1 MESLSPFS
9 ATVIVTTLSF
19 ITWFIYSLFWTS
31 SKACKKR
38 APPGLAGAWPVI
50 GHLRLLAG
58 SQPPHVIL
66 GKLAD
71 KYGPIFTIKLGV
83 HRAVIVSDWKIAKEC
98 FTSNDK
104 AFASRPKGLA
114 MEILGYDYSM
124 LGFSPYGEYWRQM
137 RKIVTV
143 ELLSNHRLEM
153 LKHVRDAEV
162 KAAIKGLYQ
171 EWIKNKNN
179 TGKLKVEM
187 KRWFCDI
194 TLNVIFKIIV
204 GKRYVEYANVDEDQE
219 SDAWRE
225 SMREFMELSGAF
237 AISDA
242 LPYLRRLDLGGVER
256 KMKKIFKNL
265 DPIVEEWLEERKQ
278 KKGAGIAKGEEDFM
292 EALLSILNDAKELS
306 SRDVDTIN
314 KATCLNLILA
324 ASDTT
329 AITMTWALSLLLNN
343 RDVLKKAQN
352 EIDAHVGRERQMKG
366 SDTQSLIYLQAIIK
380 ETFRLYP
387 AAPLLLPHESMEECV
402 INGYHIQP
410 ETRLFINAS
419 KIHKDPNV
427 WLDPEKFFPE
437 RFLTTHKDVDFKG
450 HNFELIPF
458 GSGRRICPGISFS
471 LQILNLTLASFLHA
485 FEIETLSDSPIDMSE
500 SAGLTNSKATPVEV
514 VLTPRL
520 PANLY

>member
-1 MESLSPFS
+1 MESLYPFS
-9 ATVIVTTLSF
+9 ATVMVTILSF
-19 ITWFIYSLFWTS
+19 ITWFIYSSFRTS
-31 SKACKKR
+31 RKACKKR
-38 APPGLAGAWPVI
+38 ALPEPAGAWPVI

-104 AFASRPKGLA
+104 AFANRPKGLA

-124 LGFSPYGEYWRQM
+124 IAFSPYGEYWRQI
-137 RKIVTV
+137 RKIVTL

-153 LKHVRDAEV
+153 LKHLRDAEV

-171 EWIKNKNN
+171 EWIKNKSNN
-179 TGKLKVEM
+179 DKLKIEM
-187 KRWFCDI
+187 KRWLWDI
-194 TLNVIFKIIV
+194 TLNVILKIIV
-204 GKRYVEYANVDEDQE
+204 GKRYVEYANVGEGQE

-225 SMREFMELSGAF
+225 AMREFMELSGVF
-237 AISDA
+237 AVSDA
-242 LPYLRRLDLGGVER
+242 LPYLRWLDLGGVER
-256 KMKKIFKNL
+256 KMKKVLKQL
-265 DPIVEEWLEERKQ
+265 DPVIEEWLEERKQ
-278 KKGAGIAKGEEDFM
+278 KKGASVTKGEEDFM
-292 EALLSILNDAKELS
+292 EALLSILNDSKELS
-306 SRDVDTIN
+306 NRDVDTIN
-314 KATCLNLILA
+314 KATCLSLILA

-329 AITMTWALSLLLNN
+329 TITMTWALSLLLNN

-352 EIDAHVGRERQMKG
+352 EIDVHVGRQRQVKE

-387 AAPLLLPHESMEECV
+387 AVPLLVPHESMEETV

-410 ETRLFINAS
+410 KTRLFINAS
-419 KIHKDPNV
+419 KIHKDPSV
-427 WLDPEKFFPE
+427 WQDPEKFQPE

-450 HNFELIPF
+450 QNFELIPF
-458 GSGRRICPGISFS
+458 GSGRRICPGISFA
-471 LQILNLTLASFLHA
+471 LQVLNLTLASFLHA
-485 FEIETLSDSPIDMSE
+485 FEVETLSESPIDMSE

-514 VLTPRL
+514 FVTPRL
-520 PANLY
+520 PAYLY